1 VLYDFLNWLQFDL
14 GRTSE
19 DGQSWSQALNS
30 SKNLWPMF
38 EGTHVL
44 TLMFFAGT
52 IWIIDLRMMGIAFR
66 NTPFSKLNDRVLP
79 ITMAAF
85 GMMVFTGLVTM
96 FGRQPATFFYHDM
109 WFRLKM
115 IFLLIAVINIFWF
128 HYMVQKS
135 QVEWDA
141 APNPPMKVKISGAL
155 SMSCWILIIIFGRF
169 IAYDWYKCDKVERG
183 SFLYAFQEC
192 DLLYRDLDLDA
203 MEEEERLLLEQED
216 EDPLKSGGSN
226 PFAAPPENQ
235 LGEPAPAPSD
245 VFPDARPPGP
255 DGAAEPAAP
264 TPGQE

>member
-1 VLYDFLNWLQFDL
+1 LLYDFLNWLQYDL
-14 GRTSE
+14 GKTSP

-52 IWIIDLRMMGIAFR
+52 IWIIDLRMMGVAFR
-66 NTPFSKLNDRVLP
+66 NTPFSKLNDRILP
-79 ITMAAF
+79 ITMVAF

-115 IFLLIAVINIFWF
+115 IFLVVASINIFWF

-135 QVEWDA
+135 QATWDA
-141 APNPPMKVKISGAL
+141 DPTPPNAVRISGAI
-155 SMSCWILIIIFGRF
+155 SMTCWILIIIFGRF

-192 DLLYRDLDLDA
+192 DLLYKDLDLDA
-203 MEEEERLLLEQED
+203 LEEEERMLEEEAD
-216 EDPLKSGGSN
+216 EDPLKSGGVN
-226 PFAAPPENQ
+226 PFETPPANPF
-235 LGEPAPAPSD
+235 GEPP
-245 VFPDARPPGP
+245 PDPGP
-255 DGAAEPAAP
+255 DGQPAAP
-264 TPGQE
+264 TPGQED

>member
-1 VLYDFLNWLQFDL
+1 VLYDFLSWLQYDL
-14 GRTSE
+14 GKTSE

-52 IWIIDLRMMGIAFR
+52 IWIIDLRMMGVAFK
-66 NTPFSKLNDRVLP
+66 NTPFSKLNDRILP
-79 ITMAAF
+79 ITMVAF

-115 IFLLIAVINIFWF
+115 IFLVIASINIFWF

-135 QVEWDA
+135 QATWDA
-141 APNPPMKVKISGAL
+141 DPKPPTAVRLSGAI

-183 SFLYAFQEC
+183 SFVYAFQEC

-203 MEEEERLLLEQED
+203 IEEEERLLEEDAD
-216 EDPLKSGGSN
+216 EDPLKSGGAN
-226 PFAAPPENQ
+226 PFANPPENPFGDPPPATNDVFPGAPPPDPDAG
-235 LGEPAPAPSD
+235 GEAAPAP
-245 VFPDARPPGP
+245 GEE
-255 DGAAEPAAP
+255 G
-264 TPGQE
+264 